1 MKNIAIIIDIYSSG
15 GKEHM
20 SVSVCNH
27 LNKIKN
33 YNFLYITTYKHT
45 KKILDNK
52 LNTNT
57 LFFNKRSL
65 LNRFKNRIKK
75 LFNFLPL
82 DYPFQSFLKK
92 NKVDLVYFLDSS
104 SLVNNISDIKF
115 IYTILDIGHRGLE
128 HLSEYKQKSSNNRDN
143 DYYLA
148 GKNSNKII
156 VGTKKIKKQISDIYN
171 IDQKKIFELK
181 FPPVLTNI
189 KNNEFFEV
197 DKNILNIKKTGK
209 YFIYPA
215 QFWEHK
221 NHIYIVKAIEYL
233 KHLNQL
239 DFKMIFT
246 GDDKG
251 NLSNIKNLI
260 KKKNLE
266 DKFIIF
272 DYVKDEELVYLYK
285 NCSCVI
291 IPTLVAPHTFPL
303 YEAFFFK
310 KPVIYNKSILD
321 DELIDKVIGL
331 DINKIENFKQAL
343 DILKDK
349 NFIDKLVK
357 DNFDYYEK
365 TFDINKKTKILSEL
379 LKNSLN
385 E

>member
-260 KKKNLE
+260 KKK
-266 DKFIIF
+266 KFR
-272 DYVKDEELVYLYK
+272 
-285 NCSCVI
+285 
-291 IPTLVAPHTFPL
+291 
-303 YEAFFFK
+303 
-310 KPVIYNKSILD
+310 
-321 DELIDKVIGL
+321 G
-331 DINKIENFKQAL
+331 
-343 DILKDK
+343 
-349 NFIDKLVK
+349 
-357 DNFDYYEK
+357 
-365 TFDINKKTKILSEL
+365 
-379 LKNSLN
+379 
-385 E
+385 